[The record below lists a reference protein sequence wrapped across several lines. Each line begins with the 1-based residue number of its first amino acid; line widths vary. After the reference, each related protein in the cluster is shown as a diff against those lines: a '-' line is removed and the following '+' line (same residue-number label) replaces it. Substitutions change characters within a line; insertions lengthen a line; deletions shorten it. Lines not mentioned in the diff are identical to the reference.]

1 MNAPDVSP
9 AIRAEAARSL
19 LERLWEKTALVRF
32 FRYNAA
38 AKHGVPVDDREFT
51 LAMPTQPAAAEP
63 VAQQQQVAVPQQP
76 VMAPVVRLQPEPK
89 MFEATLQETDSRTSS
104 PWKSAL
110 ATLAVLAGL
119 GSSVAVGYLLSGP
132 NDVQQ
137 VEQQSQNQIY
147 SPLQYIEDQGG
158 HLP

>member
-63 VAQQQQVAVPQQP
+63 AAPQQSQP
-76 VMAPVVRLQPEPK
+76 QATAPVVRSQPEPK
-89 MFEATLQETDSRTSS
+89 MFEATLQATDSQTSS

-119 GSSVAVGYLLSGP
+119 GSSAAVGYLLSDP
-132 NDVQQ
+132 SDVQQ
-137 VEQQSQNQIY
+137 VEQQQQNQIY